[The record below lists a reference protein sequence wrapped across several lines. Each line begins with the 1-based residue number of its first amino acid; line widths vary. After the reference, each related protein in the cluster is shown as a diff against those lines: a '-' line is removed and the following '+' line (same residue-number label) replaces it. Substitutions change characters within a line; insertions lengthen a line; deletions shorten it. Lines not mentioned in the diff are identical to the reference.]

1 MSSSELNSESL
12 ERLLSLLNSLGA
24 VLNDQEF
31 LKHASELL
39 LEPETFIV
47 IERLPRLIALLER
60 LSRPEILDLLERLV
74 ESLES
79 AASAPPPSL
88 SRLLASLSDPGVR
101 RWLGALLG
109 ALSSRGVDERAKGR
123 CATPARAGDHI

>member
-1 MSSSELNSESL
+1 
-12 ERLLSLLNSLGA
+12 
-24 VLNDQEF
+24 V
-31 LKHASELL
+31 
-39 LEPETFIV
+39 P
-47 IERLPRLIALLER
+47 
-60 LSRPEILDLLERLV
+60 SRERLV

-109 ALSSRGVDERAKGR
+109 ALSSRGVDERAKG
-123 CATPARAGDHI
+123 

>member
-1 MSSSELNSESL
+1 MSSSELNVESL
-12 ERLLSLLNSLGA
+12 ERLLSLLNSLST
-24 VLNDQEF
+24 VLDDQEL
-31 LKHASELL
+31 LKRASELL

-47 IERLPRLIALLER
+47 IERLPRFIALLER
-60 LSRPEILDLLERLV
+60 LSRPEILDLLEHLA

-88 SRLLASLSDPGVR
+88 PRLLASLSDPDVR

-109 ALSSRGVDERAKGR
+109 ALSSRGVDEHVKG
-123 CATPARAGDHI
+123 